1 MFNQP
6 IYTPQGSIDRINSQ
20 IAELEKMKSQI
31 PTMQP
36 ITQNFQL
43 APNNNVIKYADNI
56 EEVEKSFVMGD
67 TAFFSKDLS
76 VVWIKNLKNEIRSFM
91 LEEILQKDEKDLLIE
106 SLQMQIKELKE
117 GKGYAKSNVINDDEP
132 VEDKKSTNVST
143 NKSVKTK

>member
-31 PTMQP
+31 HTMQP